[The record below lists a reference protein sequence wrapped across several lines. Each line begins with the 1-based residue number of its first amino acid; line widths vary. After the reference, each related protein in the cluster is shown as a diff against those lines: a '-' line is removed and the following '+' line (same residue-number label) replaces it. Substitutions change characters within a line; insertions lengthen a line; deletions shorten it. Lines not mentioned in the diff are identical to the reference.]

1 MKKLLI
7 FLCLSLM
14 VGCTTTGQAYLP
26 HTSRVFHA
34 KKNCVG
40 CYDPNPIVFQSVQA
54 AANSSGI
61 APCSMCVKAQSASP
75 QGYKAYNYSASTPI
89 SSSTS
94 YRPPS
99 FFYSTTTP
107 SYSTQSI
114 NNLNTGYGNNQT
126 TILNRTPLSSGIIPT
141 IPTLNNRGIAE
152 NGSYYGEISEAT
164 GRPKTVPVRG
174 YYRTD
179 GTYVRGHYRSPP
191 RNKAS
196 STGMTE
202 SLYKKY
208 SNPPDSFDYNKT
220 YIPPVKKYEYN
231 PIESPFKG
239 KGLLDER
246 YSNPSVDSS
255 GILPRIP
262 GN

>member
-7 FLCLSLM
+7 SLSFILM
-14 VGCTTTGQAYLP
+14 VGCVTTGQAYLP

-34 KKNCVG
+34 KKSCVG
-40 CYDPNPIVFQSVQA
+40 CNDPNPIVFQSIQH
-54 AANSSGI
+54 AANAEGI
-61 APCSMCVKAQSASP
+61 APCSQCIKDKILGVKHQS
-75 QGYKAYNYSASTPI
+75 YSTPG
-89 SSSTS
+89 SV
-94 YRPPS
+94 
-99 FFYSTTTP
+99 YSITTP

-114 NNLNTGYGNNQT
+114 NNLNTRYDYNQSSALGT
-126 TILNRTPLSSGIIPT
+126 TT
-141 IPTLNNRGIAE
+141 PTLNRGIAE

-174 YYRTD
+174 YYRKD

-196 STGMTE
+196 LTGMTE

-246 YSNPSVDSS
+246 YSNPPVKGY
-255 GILPRIP
+255 GIL